1 MFGYS
6 FSPKLSGHT
15 IQMEAV
21 LALTL
26 ASLCTFAGTL
36 LGFVLLYFKVLKY
49 VYFK

>member
-26 ASLCTFAGTL
+26 ASLCTCAGTL
-36 LGFVLLYFKVLKY
+36 WGFVLLYFNVLKY